1 MSNNGKIIQF
11 DRNKAAGPWQPL
23 VQIQLTEEAIQNGI
37 AAGYQ
42 NNKARV
48 FVKRTASSGFMVQ
61 GPNGQAQPMPIIHLI
76 IAGLGGRKLDY
87 HEIQR
92 VKNELVHEESD
103 AVELYPSKAR
113 DMDMPQTHLWCLPPG
128 YTMPLG
134 LVKARPVDPNAELIP
149 GSRIKRED
157 LLFYVVMTQAE
168 GSAPVVEV
176 FASEDDA
183 RTCYEQASGTFLPGE
198 YVMFGMVPQEEEGA
212 AWSQGAL
219 EKRTNIQARIEA
231 AGAAMAASQEA
242 GGGHSPTE
250 EEMRAGIA
258 AKAKEREEALTEAE
272 READASGDEDA
283 KASLAKMREELVR
296 TGGIKANTNG
306 DADQG

>member
-23 VQIQLTEEAIQNGI
+23 VQIQLTEDAIKSGV

-103 AVELYPSKAR
+103 AVELYPGKAR
-113 DMDMPQTHLWCLPPG
+113 EMDMPQTHLWCLPPG

-134 LVKARPVDPNAELIP
+134 LVKARPADPNAELIP

-157 LLFYVVMTQAE
+157 LLFYVVMTQGE

-183 RTCYEQASGTFLPGE
+183 QACYELASGTFVPGE
-198 YVMFGMVPQEEEGA
+198 YVMYGMVPHEEEGA
-212 AWSQGAL
+212 AWSPGAI
-219 EKRTNIQARIEA
+219 ERRNSIQARIEA
-231 AGAAMAASQEA
+231 AGAAMAASQAA
-242 GGGHSPTE
+242 GGGHPPTE
-250 EEMRAGIA
+250 AEMREGIA
-258 AKAKEREEALTEAE
+258 AKAAERESALSKAE
-272 READASGDEDA
+272 SEADASGDEDA
-283 KASLAKMREELVR
+283 KASLAAMREELVR
-296 TGGIKANTNG
+296 TGGIKASTNG
-306 DADQG
+306 DTDKG

>member
-23 VQIQLTEEAIQNGI
+23 VQIQLTEDAIKSGV

-103 AVELYPSKAR
+103 AVELYPGKAR
-113 DMDMPQTHLWCLPPG
+113 EMDMPQTHLWCLPPG

-134 LVKARPVDPNAELIP
+134 LVKARPADPNAELIP

-157 LLFYVVMTQAE
+157 LLFYVVLTQGE

-183 RTCYEQASGTFLPGE
+183 QACYELASGTFVPGE
-198 YVMFGMVPQEEEGA
+198 YVMYGMVPHEEEGA
-212 AWSQGAL
+212 AWSPGAI
-219 EKRTNIQARIEA
+219 ERRNSIQARIEA
-231 AGAAMAASQEA
+231 AGAAMAASQAA
-242 GGGHSPTE
+242 GGGHPPTE
-250 EEMRAGIA
+250 AEMREGIA
-258 AKAKEREEALTEAE
+258 AKAAERESALSKAE
-272 READASGDEDA
+272 SEADASGDEDA
-283 KASLAKMREELVR
+283 KASLAAMREELVR
-296 TGGIKANTNG
+296 TGGIKASTNG
-306 DADQG
+306 DTDKG